1 MSNHQL
7 LDGRPFVARTI
18 HRLAVPIILAWLA
31 ITVIV
36 TIGVPSLEQVEKEH
50 SVSEAP
56 KEAPSF
62 KAMGRMVADFKQANS
77 ENVAMVVLEGQQPL
91 GVDARR
97 YYDGLVRQ
105 LQDDPKHVQHIQD
118 FWGDP
123 LTAGAAQSGDGK
135 AVYVQLDLAGH
146 IGTSLAHDS
155 TQAVRDIV
163 GRMPPPP
170 GVKAYVTGPAAISA
184 DMRSSG
190 DSTVKRITTV
200 SLVVIFVMLLLVY
213 RSVFTVILLLVMVGI
228 ELTVARGFVAF
239 LGHHGIIGLTTFVVN
254 MLASIGIAAGTD
266 YGIFFIGRY
275 QEARQAGE
283 DKETAF
289 YTTYRGVAKVVL
301 ASGST
306 IAGALFC
313 LSFTRLPSFQ
323 TMGVPCAVGIF
334 VAVAVALTLVP
345 AVIALGSRVGLF
357 DPKRMIRVR
366 GWRRVGTAIVRWPAP
381 ILAATLAVTLIGL
394 LSLPSYK
401 PSYNDQ
407 QFIPKNIPA
416 NQGYEAAGRHFTKSR
431 MMAPELLLVEAD
443 HDLRNP
449 ADFLVLNKLAKAVLA
464 VSGIS
469 SVQAITRPT
478 GSPIPHT
485 SIPFMLSMQNAGMLQ
500 NMGFQK
506 DRMNDLLKQADDMAQ
521 TISTMQHMY
530 GLMQQ
535 LNKTT
540 HHMVGETH
548 DIEGVVEDLRD
559 HISDFEDFWRPIRS
573 YFYWEK
579 HCFDIPICF
588 SLRSIFDTLDGVDE
602 VSDKMQDLVKDMDQ
616 LDLLMPQMMA
626 QIPPMIATMQSM
638 RTMMLTMH
646 STMSGIFGQM
656 DDQSTN
662 ATAMGRAFDTAKDDD
677 SFYLAPEVFKN
688 KDFQRVL
695 NVFISPDGKAA
706 RMLISQ
712 SGDPATPEGIAR
724 VDPIKSAA
732 EEALKATPLEDAK
745 IYLTGTAAMT
755 KDVVDGSKYDL
766 LIAGVAAL
774 CLIFII
780 MLMMTRSLIAAL
792 VIVGT
797 VALSLGASFG
807 LAVLVWQDL
816 LGTPI
821 HYVVLVMSVIVLLAV
836 GSDYN
841 LLLVSRMKEEIGAG
855 INTGIIRAMA
865 GTGKVV
871 TNAGLVFAFTMASMA
886 VSDLRIIAQLGTTIG
901 LGLLFDTLVVRAF
914 MTPSVAALLGRW
926 FWWPQQVRPRPAS
939 ALLRSVGPRP
949 LVRALLLRE
958 QPSVGGATVENGQH
972 DGGQSRRPN
981 GGTSYAGLDG
991 DDGRG
996 SVYVGLGHRGPS

>member
-1 MSNHQL
+1 MSNHQVPK
-7 LDGRPFVARTI
+7 GPPFVARTI
-18 HRLAVPIILAWLA
+18 HRLAVAIILAWLA

-36 TIGVPSLEQVEKEH
+36 AIGVPPLEQVEKEH
-50 SVSEAP
+50 SVSETP
-56 KEAPSF
+56 KDAPSF
-62 KAMGRMVADFKQANS
+62 KAMDRMVADFKQANS
-77 ENVAMVVLEGQQPL
+77 ENVAMAVLEGQQPL
-91 GVDARR
+91 SDDAHR
-97 YYDGLVRQ
+97 YYDHLLRQ
-105 LQDDPKHVQHIQD
+105 LKDDPKHVQHIQD

-123 LTAGAAQSGDGK
+123 LTADAAQSADGK

-146 IGTSLAHDS
+146 VGTSLAHDS
-155 TQAVRDIV
+155 AQAVRDIV
-163 GRMPPPP
+163 GRMLPPP
-170 GVKAYVTGPAAISA
+170 GVKVYVTGPAAISA

-213 RSVFTVILLLVMVGI
+213 RSAFTVILLLLTVGI
-228 ELTVARGFVAF
+228 ELLVSRGSVAF
-239 LGHHGIIGLTTFVVN
+239 LGHLGLIGLTTFVVN
-254 MLASIGIAAGTD
+254 MLASLGIAAGTD

-275 QEARQAGE
+275 QEARRAGE

-323 TMGVPCAVGIF
+323 TMGVPCAVGIL

-345 AVIALGSRVGLF
+345 AVIVVGSRVGLF

-394 LSLPSYK
+394 LTLPSYK

-407 QFIPKNIPA
+407 QFIPRNIPA
-416 NQGYEAAGRHFTKSR
+416 NLGYEAAGRHFSRSR
-431 MMAPELLLVEAD
+431 MMAPDLLLVEAD
-443 HDLRNP
+443 HDLRNS

-464 VSGIS
+464 VPGIS

-478 GSPIPHT
+478 GTPIPHT
-485 SIPFMLSMQNAGMLQ
+485 SIPYMLSMQNAGMLQ

-521 TISTMQHMY
+521 TINLMQHMY
-530 GLMQQ
+530 GLIQQ
-535 LNKTT
+535 LNNTT
-540 HHMVGETH
+540 HHMIGQTH
-548 DIEGVVEDLRD
+548 DIVGIVDELRD

-579 HCFDIPICF
+579 HCHDIPICF
-588 SLRSIFDTLDGVDE
+588 SIRSIFDTLDGVDE
-602 VSDKMQDLVKDMDQ
+602 VSDKMHDLVKDMDQ
-616 LDLLMPQMMA
+616 LDLLMPQMLA
-626 QIPPMIATMQSM
+626 QFPPMIATMQSM

-662 ATAMGRAFDTAKDDD
+662 ANAMGKAFDTAKDDD
-677 SFYLAPEVFKN
+677 SFYLAPTVFKN

-695 NVFISPDGKAA
+695 DVFVSPDGKAA
-706 RMLISQ
+706 RMLITQ
-712 SGDPATPEGIAR
+712 SGDPATPEGISR

-755 KDVVDGSKYDL
+755 KDVVDGSTYDL
-766 LIAGVAAL
+766 LIAAVAAL

-807 LAVLVWQDL
+807 LSVLVWQYL
-816 LGTPI
+816 LGTQI

-914 MTPSVAALLGRW
+914 MTPAIAALLGRW
-926 FWWPQQVRPRPAS
+926 FWWPQRVRPRPAS

-958 QPSVGGATVENGQH
+958 QPESGGVAVQNGHAAGKSQ
-972 DGGQSRRPN
+972 RPN
-981 GGTSYAGLDG
+981 GGTSYSGRDG
-991 DDGRG
+991 DEGREG
-996 SVYVGLGHRGPS
+996 VYVGDGRREPS